1 MSHLSH
7 LNLTVQAF
15 DPCGGGGGGGE
26 KETLGTRL
34 MYGRYNNSR
43 VRRHESDYKVIVRRL
58 VRIIPR

>member
-1 MSHLSH
+1 MSHLSYS
-7 LNLTVQAF
+7 NLTVQAV
-15 DPCGGGGGGGE
+15 DPCGVGE

-43 VRRHESDYKVIVRRL
+43 VRTHESVSEAIVRRL